1 MHWREGVKSMRT
13 SLATLGVIAAA
24 AGLVAAPIEAAR
36 PSGEERL
43 AKLIEG
49 RTAGEP
55 RSCIVTNPS
64 RSLTIIDKTAIV
76 YRQGRRVWVNRTAHP
91 EDLDE
96 DDIMVI
102 RRWGASLCRTDMI
115 TQVDRLSGMFTGAIF
130 LTDFVPYEKAG

>member
-1 MHWREGVKSMRT
+1 MRKY
-13 SLATLGVIAAA
+13 LVTLGVIAAA

-36 PSGEERL
+36 LSGEERL
-43 AKLIEG
+43 ARLIEG
-49 RTAGEP
+49 RSAGDP
-55 RSCIVTNPS
+55 RSCIVTNAS

-76 YRQGRRVWVNRTAHP
+76 YKQGGRVWVNRTAHP

-102 RRWGASLCRTDMI
+102 RRYGSSLCRTDLI
-115 TQVDRLSGMFTGAIF
+115 TQVDRTSGMFTGAIF